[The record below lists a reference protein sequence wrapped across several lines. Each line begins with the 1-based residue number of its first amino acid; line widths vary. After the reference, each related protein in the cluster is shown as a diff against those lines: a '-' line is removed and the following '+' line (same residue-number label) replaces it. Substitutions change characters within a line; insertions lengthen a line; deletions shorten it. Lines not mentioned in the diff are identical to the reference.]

1 MADEETHDQAPADE
15 QTPPPEPDTG
25 DEGAEHSEG
34 DESTPDGKDSAEY
47 WKKLKRETDQ
57 RNKRLTR
64 ELENLRRQHMSEQER
79 AVEEARDSG
88 RTEALRELSSRI
100 VDAELRSA
108 AANRPINVDALLA
121 NVDRSKFLTDDG
133 EVDRDALN
141 AWLDELAPVQ
151 SETRQAGDLGQG
163 ARGVNRSSPADVFG
177 QLITGSLK

>member
-1 MADEETHDQAPADE
+1 MADEDETVADE
-15 QTPPPEPDTG
+15 TAESSEPDTG
-25 DEGAEHSEG
+25 EEQETAEG
-34 DESTPDGKDSAEY
+34 ESTPDEKDSADY
-47 WKKLKRETDQ
+47 WKRLKRETDQ

-64 ELENLRRQHMSEQER
+64 ELENLRREHMSEQER

-88 RTEALRELSSRI
+88 RAEALREVSTRV

-121 NVDRSKFLTDDG
+121 NVDRSKFLTEDG
-133 EVDRDALN
+133 DVDREAMT

-151 SETRQAGDLGQG
+151 SEPRPAGDLGQG
-163 ARGVNRSSPADVFG
+163 ARGVNRSNPADVFG